1 MHFYW
6 CQEDQLVRH
15 IVEERYQ
22 LEPLILKKVYNLRHL
37 YSTQIYHLFEMLS
50 MLIKLLNLLMS
61 LDRFPLIA
69 KLDIVDL
76 QFLAFRKHFNIKR

>member
-1 MHFYW
+1 
-6 CQEDQLVRH
+6 
-15 IVEERYQ
+15 
-22 LEPLILKKVYNLRHL
+22 
-37 YSTQIYHLFEMLS
+37 
-50 MLIKLLNLLMS
+50 LLMS